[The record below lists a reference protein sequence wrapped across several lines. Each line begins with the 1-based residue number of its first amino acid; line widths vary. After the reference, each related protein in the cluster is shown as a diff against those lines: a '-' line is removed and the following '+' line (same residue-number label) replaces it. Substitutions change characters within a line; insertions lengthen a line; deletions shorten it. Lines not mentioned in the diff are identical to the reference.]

1 MVTSTVK
8 AEITNEQGY
17 LVIHFSGEIDFN
29 AKPHARD
36 VILNCL
42 NLRRNTLLD
51 LSSVTYIDSS
61 GIASFIEAY
70 KFAHSIKLP
79 DEPKQEN
86 ALEFGLRNIS
96 DPVIKVLKLA
106 RLDETFPVYNSPG

>member
-1 MVTSTVK
+1 METRSLK
-8 AEITNEQGY
+8 AEITNEEGY
-17 LVIHFSGEIDFN
+17 LVIHFSGEIDYN

-36 VILNCL
+36 IILHCL
-42 NLRRNTLLD
+42 ELRRNTVLD

-70 KFAHSIKLP
+70 KFAQI
-79 DEPKQEN
+79 N

-96 DPVIKVLKLA
+96 DPVNKVLKLA
-106 RLDETFPVYNSPG
+106 RLEETFPIYNFKG